1 MRNRLAQ
8 AREERGW
15 KKARLLHELRAAA
28 ARRGEQLPKDES
40 LARRIAVWENQGG
53 TVSEFYCELLSEVY
67 SSSTVEL
74 GLAELPRAEPV
85 ADELITEPF
94 DFPEFTRLDPGLVD
108 LLRSQTQT
116 LRLLDR
122 RLGGTSVHGQVLAN
136 VEAVER
142 LVRNALPGTA
152 REQAADELGQAAALA
167 GWQALDMGQ
176 LPEAWR
182 LHEIATAAARESGEP
197 SGLGYSRA
205 QQAFILLDA
214 GRAPDAHELI
224 VSAREHA
231 GGPVPRELLAWLRAA
246 EGEAL
251 AALGE
256 RDAALRAL
264 DAASAALPD
273 RPEDALPYLMLD
285 HGHLARWRGHC
296 LARLGEASAIDDLG
310 TAVAAMEDG
319 QYGRAEVSLRVD
331 LAIALRGRGEAAE
344 SRAQAHRAAELAGR
358 TGSERQRRR
367 IRELLGAGPGRGAG
381 QGQDMQQA
389 D

>member
-8 AREERGW
+8 VREERGW
-15 KKARLLHELRAAA
+15 KKARLLHELRTAA
-28 ARRGEQLPKDES
+28 ARRGEHLPKDES

-53 TVSEFYCELLSEVY
+53 TVSEFYCELLGEVY
-67 SSSTVEL
+67 GCSTVEL
-74 GLAELPRAEPV
+74 GLVEAPSAEPV
-85 ADELITEPF
+85 ADEPITEPF
-94 DFPEFTRLDPGLVD
+94 DFPEFTRLDPGLVA

-122 RLGGTSVHGQVLAN
+122 RLGGSSVHGLALAN

-214 GRAPDAHELI
+214 GRAADARELI
-224 VSAREHA
+224 VAAREHA

-246 EGEAL
+246 EGGARRPRRAGRRAPRSRLSFGGTPGSTRERVAL
-251 AALGE
+251 S
-256 RDAALRAL
+256 DAGPRAPRAVERAL
-264 DAASAALPD
+264 PRPARRSIGNRRPRNGGRRHGRRAVRARGSQPACRSGD
-273 RPEDALPYLMLD
+273 RP
-285 HGHLARWRGHC
+285 ARPWRGGRVAH
-296 LARLGEASAIDDLG
+296 AS
-310 TAVAAMEDG
+310 TA
-319 QYGRAEVSLRVD
+319 SC
-331 LAIALRGRGEAAE
+331 
-344 SRAQAHRAAELAGR
+344 
-358 TGSERQRRR
+358 
-367 IRELLGAGPGRGAG
+367 
-381 QGQDMQQA
+381 
-389 D
+389 